1 MEGGGDGREEVMGG
15 GGDGREEVMA
25 YTECFFQGEVGEEN
39 VSLQHIADFSLHFL
53 AQPLSIHGDAPACKG
68 LLSC

>member
-1 MEGGGDGREEVMGG
+1 
-15 GGDGREEVMA
+15 MA